1 MHENERNMQGFM
13 KALEGIPGLSWDS
26 WSQARGLTLLLLT
39 FSIDLVALDPVWWEI
54 MNLSPRDKAG
64 SELTYCDLTGIS
76 VMSIQCQDGKW
87 VTPSEFEIM
96 GGRGRSKNWKLS
108 LRCYNWPLKFL
119 IQVLQMRGGRSM
131 LLLALFMD
139 QIGIELWERPD
150 TS

>member
-1 MHENERNMQGFM
+1 M
-13 KALEGIPGLSWDS
+13 
-26 WSQARGLTLLLLT
+26 
-39 FSIDLVALDPVWWEI
+39 ALDPVRWEI

-96 GGRGRSKNWKLS
+96 GGHGRSKNWKLS

-131 LLLALFMD
+131 LLLALFID